1 MRGDKKMKGWI
12 PTTFL
17 ALVLLFGSTVA
28 KADGIIIGGN
38 LTDTEDPCTVSKK
51 SLTGIIVTDLTGII
65 IGGNLVGTGIIV
77 TDLVT
82 KDAPVNCG
90 IIIGGN

>member
-1 MRGDKKMKGWI
+1 MKMRGWI
-12 PTTFL
+12 PTAVL
-17 ALVLLFGSTVA
+17 AATLLLGSITA
-28 KADGIIIGGN
+28 NANGGIIIGGN
-38 LTDTEDPCTVSKK
+38 LTKTEDPCTVNDSEK

-65 IGGNLVGTGIIV
+65 IGGNFVNTGIIV
-77 TDLVT
+77 TDLTT